1 MYLYYATT
9 VGDFERVIEHWILEE
24 EWVKAIEIINRQV
37 CSAKLHHL
45 LNNDTHHLLRLIL
58 NYTIG
63 LDQFSCAK
71 FQKRL

>member
-1 MYLYYATT
+1 MYLYYATV

-37 CSAKLHHL
+37 CAAKFYHF
-45 LNNDTHHLLRLIL
+45 LNNDTNHLLRLIL

-63 LDQFSCAK
+63 LDRSSCAK
-71 FQKRL
+71 LQRRL